1 MYSLGLCQEE
11 RNGQLSKLRIQAA
24 LDVKIKMSK
33 RKAVFIWQKIPVDSV
48 LKNHGLTVPKRTNR
62 KVSQRS
68 PKLSSLLF

>member
-1 MYSLGLCQEE
+1 MANFLKM
-11 RNGQLSKLRIQAA
+11 NSKLRIQAA

-33 RKAVFIWQKIPVDSV
+33 RKAVFIWQKISVDSV
-48 LKNHGLTVPKRTNR
+48 LKNLLTVPNRTNR

>member
-1 MYSLGLCQEE
+1 MANFLKM
-11 RNGQLSKLRIQAA
+11 NSKLRIQAA

-33 RKAVFIWQKIPVDSV
+33 RKAVFIWQKISVDSV
-48 LKNHGLTVPKRTNR
+48 LKNRLTVPRRTNR